1 MQNLITGIQKT
12 IGLSPE
18 IQIKFFISII
28 IILILWV
35 LRTLAI
41 KLVWF
46 RTEDVRIS
54 YNRRKI
60 LSYITIILG
69 ILSVTRVWFVGFQ
82 SITTFLGLLTAGIAI
97 ALRDLIANIAGW
109 IFIIWGKPFSA
120 GDRIQIGN
128 HAGDVIDI
136 RVFQF
141 TILEI
146 GNWVEAD
153 QSTGRIIH
161 IPNGMILNQTLAN
174 YSKGFQYI
182 WNEIPILITFESNWE
197 KAKDLLQKIANK
209 HGEHLSQ
216 AAEKRVKEASKKF
229 MIFYSKLTPIV
240 YTSVE
245 ESGVLL
251 TIRYLCE
258 PSRRR
263 DSKQAIWEDV
273 LKEFAKNKDID
284 FAYPTHRTFKSSS

>member
-12 IGLSPE
+12 IGLSSE
-18 IQIKFFISII
+18 IQIKFFTSII
-28 IILILWV
+28 IILILWF

-46 RTEDVRIS
+46 RTENVRIS

-60 LSYITIILG
+60 LRYITITLG

-109 IFIIWGKPFSA
+109 IFIIWGKPFST

-128 HAGDVIDI
+128 HAGDIIYI

-146 GNWVEAD
+146 DN
-153 QSTGRIIH
+153 
-161 IPNGMILNQTLAN
+161 
-174 YSKGFQYI
+174 
-182 WNEIPILITFESNWE
+182 
-197 KAKDLLQKIANK
+197 
-209 HGEHLSQ
+209 
-216 AAEKRVKEASKKF
+216 
-229 MIFYSKLTPIV
+229 
-240 YTSVE
+240 
-245 ESGVLL
+245 
-251 TIRYLCE
+251 
-258 PSRRR
+258 
-263 DSKQAIWEDV
+263 
-273 LKEFAKNKDID
+273 
-284 FAYPTHRTFKSSS
+284 